1 MQTSTSPATLPFDIS
16 TYPKLDPKQAG
27 HLRHYH
33 NLLAQK
39 DGEWHHFGT
48 QEGSQEWDDAYR
60 YQLATMTYAMAVT
73 HYHRLPILKGVFK
86 PLIRRA
92 IHKMLLRQV
101 WEYWFNTS
109 HAGIATMPNLK
120 ELRKPWADPIKQE
133 NIMYSGHLLLM
144 TSFYAMLF
152 DDDEFEREG
161 SIRLLWNPL
170 FWGLGDEE
178 FVYDNRSVQREI
190 LRQME
195 ENDWVGVCCEPNAV
209 FVVCNQ
215 FPIIAMRL
223 NDSRDGT
230 NVVEGVLKK
239 YTDALKRKNMIQ
251 EDGMCTLFYALDP
264 GKALPSR
271 QGAHTAWANAYM
283 HSWNSKAV
291 RSLYDQYTL
300 GYITQID
307 GKIELQQTQVAGAFR
322 NLVLVD
328 GEPADSIETLK
339 KARAAA
345 KPEIQV
351 LKTRMPYQTISWG
364 NFSQMLSELGKKEEL
379 TAILEY
385 ADSHLNPTWEK
396 GGLFYPRNDTVFDE
410 NENLVHMEPHSG
422 NSGIGYGRLNVE
434 DGQKKIWENPW
445 TRETLA
451 NRPSIEGVTLADG
464 FDFLRGTWDEERKAV
479 IVTLRPWE
487 DGTKKATLRVE
498 NLAKGS
504 WNVFVNGS
512 LRSIHEATTGVSV
525 EVVSGGAREELD
537 VVVLRQ

>member
-1 MQTSTSPATLPFDIS
+1 MSTTTTSTTTATPKTPAILPFDIS
-16 TYPKLDPKQAG
+16 TYPKLDHKQAG
-27 HLRHYH
+27 HLRHFH
-33 NLLAQK
+33 NLLAQP
-39 DGEWHHFGT
+39 DGEWHHFGS
-48 QEGSQEWDDAYR
+48 QEPSQEWDDAYR
-60 YQLATMTYAMAVT
+60 YQLATMTYAMSVA
-73 HYHRLPILKGVFK
+73 HFHRLPILKGVFK
-86 PLIRRA
+86 PLVRRA

-101 WEYWFNTS
+101 WGYWFNTS

-144 TSFYAMLF
+144 TSLYATLF
-152 DDDEFEREG
+152 DDDEFEKEG
-161 SIRLLWNPL
+161 SIKLLWNPL
-170 FWGLGDEE
+170 FWGFGDEE

-223 NDSRDGT
+223 NDTRDGT
-230 NVVEGVLKK
+230 SVVEGVLEK
-239 YTDALKRKNMIQ
+239 YQDALKRKKMVQ
-251 EDGMCTLFYALDP
+251 DDGMYTLFYALDP

-283 HSWNSKAV
+283 NSWNSKAV
-291 RSLYDQYTL
+291 RGLYDQSTL
-300 GYITQID
+300 GYITKID

-322 NLVLVD
+322 KLVLVD

-339 KARAAA
+339 KARA
-345 KPEIQV
+345 
-351 LKTRMPYQTISWG
+351 TISWG

-379 TAILEY
+379 SAIQAY
-385 ADSHLNPTWEK
+385 ADSYLSPMWEN
-396 GGLFYPRNDTVFDE
+396 GGLYYPRNDNVFDK
-410 NENLVHMEPHSG
+410 NDNLVHMEPHSG

-451 NRPSIEGVTLADG
+451 NRPSIEGITLADG

-479 IVTLRPWE
+479 IVTLKPWQ
-487 DGTKKATLRVE
+487 DGATEANLKVE
-498 NLAKGS
+498 NLPKGS
-504 WNVFVNGS
+504 WNVYVNGS
-512 LRSIHEATTGVSV
+512 LRSMHEAGTSVSV
-525 EVVSGGAREELD
+525 GVATKSAREEVN
-537 VVVLRQ
+537 VVVLRQD